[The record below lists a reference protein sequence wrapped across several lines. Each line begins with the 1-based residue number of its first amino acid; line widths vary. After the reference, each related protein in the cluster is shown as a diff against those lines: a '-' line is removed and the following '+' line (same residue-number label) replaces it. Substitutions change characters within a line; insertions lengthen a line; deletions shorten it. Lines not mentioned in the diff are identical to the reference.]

1 MFYSL
6 IRNVIATPCKYY
18 MTSNITTTEDAYKF
32 LSFVIISQ
40 VYLQSQGQCFPKYFP
55 KIFTKMFPKNI
66 PSFLRFS

>member
-1 MFYSL
+1 MLYLL
-6 IRNVIATPCKYY
+6 IRNVTATPCKYY
-18 MTSNITTTEDAYKF
+18 MTSMAENAYKF